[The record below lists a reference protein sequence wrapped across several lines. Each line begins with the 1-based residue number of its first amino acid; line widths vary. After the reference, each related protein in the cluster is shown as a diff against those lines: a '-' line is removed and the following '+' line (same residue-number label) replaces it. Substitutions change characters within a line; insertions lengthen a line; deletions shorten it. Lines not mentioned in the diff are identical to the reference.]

1 MLGGKA
7 SFFCIMHLWLALFFM
22 CGDLFGRNWFSVDVR
37 VQGYVTI
44 DAAGRKIYTK
54 GSTHQW
60 VVESDSFN
68 IEFVLSS
75 LSVELTCCPN

>member
-1 MLGGKA
+1 MR
-7 SFFCIMHLWLALFFM
+7 
-22 CGDLFGRNWFSVDVR
+22 GDLFGRNWFSGDVR